1 MLFYIMASPF
11 VGQDVVYLAFNLLT
25 VPILILIAWLLI
37 FIMYTVLFLYTGAN
51 SSIQKRNFAR
61 WLIISMTVI
70 SSISALGIVSYAS
83 SAWTALLAALFY
95 GYIIWLTTANSLHI
109 IENDTIDT
117 FNETFRSVLPI
128 SITVILSSLFGFM
141 ERMADK

>member
-1 MLFYIMASPF
+1 
-11 VGQDVVYLAFNLLT
+11 
-25 VPILILIAWLLI
+25 
-37 FIMYTVLFLYTGAN
+37 MYTVLFLYTGAN